1 MKTRYKISMNR
12 SQKNLPPWKV
22 EDESGKSHN
31 VKNITITVPMSTEW
45 DESGSVYRGWL
56 IAVGELI
63 LDEQN
68 ITAKII

>member
-22 EDESGKSHN
+22 EDEGGKAYN
-31 VKNITITVPMSTEW
+31 VHKIIITVPMSTEW

-56 IAVGELI
+56 IATGELT
-63 LDEQN
+63 LDEQSS
-68 ITAKII
+68 TAKII